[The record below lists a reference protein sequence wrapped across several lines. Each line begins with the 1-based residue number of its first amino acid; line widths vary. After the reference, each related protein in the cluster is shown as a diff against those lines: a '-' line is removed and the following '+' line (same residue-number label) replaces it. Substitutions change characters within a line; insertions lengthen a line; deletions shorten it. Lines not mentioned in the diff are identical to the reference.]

1 MEKDKLFGITRHVV
15 ADAWFSKA
23 KFVNE
28 ACLPGFHVI
37 SRLRD
42 DAALWYSHDG
52 VRTGKRGRPR
62 IKDEKIDFEKL
73 DLQCCEILDIE
84 EGRAYSVKAYSKGFL
99 FKEIRGLY
107 SCLVDD
113 IIQTKYTSAPSIK
126 TFVEKTD
133 NSDDERF
140 AVYKW
145 QRKVCFLMNKEK

>member
-1 MEKDKLFGITRHVV
+1 MFL
-15 ADAWFSKA
+15 S
-23 KFVNE
+23 
-28 ACLPGFHVI
+28 
-37 SRLRD
+37 
-42 DAALWYSHDG
+42 
-52 VRTGKRGRPR
+52 
-62 IKDEKIDFEKL
+62 
-73 DLQCCEILDIE
+73 
-84 EGRAYSVKAYSKGFL
+84 FL

-140 AVYKW
+140 AVYRW